1 MGIRRI
7 RLFLV
12 VITLLV
18 LQTSVFTH
26 LRVFDA
32 VPDLLLVATIAM
44 AYESGPM
51 SGAIFGFVSG
61 LAQDLFLTTPLGV
74 SALAFAL
81 TGYAV
86 GLFQTGLI
94 RESRSVAP
102 LLGGV
107 GSVLGNV
114 LFILIGGIAGHD
126 ELFAAHHIQV
136 IIVSALYDAVLANA
150 IFPFVAWATRTDVG
164 RAWPPG

>member
-7 RLFLV
+7 RLLLV

-18 LQTSVFTH
+18 LQTAVFTH

-44 AYESGPM
+44 AYESGPA
-51 SGAIFGFVSG
+51 SGALFGFGAG
-61 LAQDLFLTTPLGV
+61 LANDLFLTTPLGV
-74 SALAFAL
+74 SALSFAL

-94 RESRSVAP
+94 RESRSIYP

-107 GSVLGNV
+107 GSIVGNI

-136 IIVSALYDAVLANA
+136 IIVAALYDAAVSPA
-150 IFPFVAWATRTDVG
+150 IFPFVRWATRTDVG

>member
-1 MGIRRI
+1 TRRDPRTWRRPSSCRRSSTSTTSTSSRCSAGRTRPTPRGDRWPVGIRRI

-18 LQTSVFTH
+18 LQTAVFTH
-26 LRVFDA
+26 LRIFGA
-32 VPDLLLVATIAM
+32 VPDLLLVATIGM

-51 SGAIFGFVSG
+51 QGALFGFGAG

-94 RESRSVAP
+94 RESRSIAP

-107 GSVLGNV
+107 GSVVGNI
-114 LFILIGGIAGHD
+114 LFILIG
-126 ELFAAHHIQV
+126 
-136 IIVSALYDAVLANA
+136 
-150 IFPFVAWATRTDVG
+150 
-164 RAWPPG
+164 

>member
-7 RLFLV
+7 RLLLV

-51 SGAIFGFVSG
+51 PGALFGFAAG
-61 LAQDLFLTTPLGV
+61 LANDLFLTTPLGV

-94 RESRSVAP
+94 RESRSIYP

-107 GSVLGNV
+107 GSVAGNI

-136 IIVSALYDAVLANA
+136 IIVAALYDAVLANA
-150 IFPFVAWATRTDVG
+150 IFPFMRWATRTDVG